1 MKTAVG
7 YFSGMGAYGFY
18 RGYNGLYKKD
28 FKKQDELVTN
38 RIISGFGG
46 MFFQSNPLMQFY
58 NLYGIA
64 LRTEKSL
71 KGIPLNA
78 NDYEY

>member
-38 RIISGFGG
+38 RVVSGFGG
-46 MFFQSNPLMQFY
+46 LFFQSNPVMQFY
-58 NLYGIA
+58 NIYGIA
-64 LRTEKSL
+64 LRTEKHL
-71 KGIPLNA
+71 KNLPLTA
-78 NDYEY
+78 DDYEY